1 MNHIPFQIFKIIL
14 SKSSK
19 NKTVADNPPI
29 RIYLNRIKNRI
40 KFRIKKKYYLEL
52 LTTERMKLL
61 GSIKSKIAKDKVSE
75 KYA

>member
-29 RIYLNRIKNRI
+29 RIYLNRIKYRI

>member
-1 MNHIPFQIFKIIL
+1 MNPFQIFKIIL

>member
-1 MNHIPFQIFKIIL
+1 MNHTPFQIFKIIL

-19 NKTVADNPPI
+19 NKTVADNPLI

>member
-1 MNHIPFQIFKIIL
+1 MNHTPFQIFEIIL

>member
-1 MNHIPFQIFKIIL
+1 M
-14 SKSSK
+14 
-19 NKTVADNPPI
+19 ADNPPI